1 MKEKIEELAEVFVR
15 TKNSNR
21 ILNFCTSIADK
32 NQWTAIIGQPGSGKT
47 EIKKELLRVLRGL
60 PDKYIVVEIP
70 VFQSAQP
77 RTAAIM
83 KELIKTINPDIHVP
97 GSIESKYRVLRSVL
111 VDAHDAKKKVVMIFE
126 ESQNLSHNM
135 MRELK
140 MLHEI
145 EGMGR
150 SNLFSMIMFLKTSP
164 KFEEV
169 FKTREIGKRVLVEN
183 MQLPTASEAL
193 EIAQKRFGLTF
204 LDAAAKSD
212 FLQATGE
219 YPASIKHLAQ
229 TLWKQPGFNG
239 KVSKSLLISTKI
251 TAFKEA
257 LLEFG
262 VSNRVI
268 KEYFKRVK
276 KKDISLGVINE
287 SINFKRN
294 SSVAEEIRSVAGH
307 LLEDAKITQAV

>member
-1 MKEKIEELAEVFVR
+1 MSKRLEESHEVFVR
-15 TKNSNR
+15 TKNSTR
-21 ILNFCTSIADK
+21 ILNFCTNIAEK

-60 PDKYIVVEIP
+60 PDKYIVVEVP
-70 VFQSAQP
+70 VFYSIQP

-83 KELIKTINPDIHVP
+83 KELIKSINPDVHVP
-97 GSIESKYRVLRSVL
+97 GSIESKYRLLRSVL
-111 VDAHDAKKKVVMIFE
+111 VEALTAKKKVVMVFE

-183 MQLPTASEAL
+183 MQLPTTTEAF
-193 EIAQKRFGLTF
+193 EIAEKRFALSF
-204 LDAAAKSD
+204 QDQSARSE

-219 YPASIKHLAQ
+219 YPATIKHIAQ
-229 TLWKQPGFNG
+229 TLWAQPGFTG
-239 KVSKSLLISTKI
+239 KVTKAILHASKIS
-251 TAFKEA
+251 AFKEA
-257 LLEFG
+257 LSEYG
-262 VSNRVI
+262 ITNREI
-268 KEYFKRVK
+268 KAYFKRTRNEDVA
-276 KKDISLGVINE
+276 LGVVSE
-287 SINFKRN
+287 SINHKRN
-294 SSVAEEIRSVAGH
+294 GKVAEEIRKAAEEMLSASK
-307 LLEDAKITQAV
+307 EAKAV

>member
-1 MKEKIEELAEVFVR
+1 MKEKIDELTDVFVR

-21 ILNFCTSIADK
+21 ILNFCTSIAEK

-47 EIKKELLRVLRGL
+47 EIKRELLRVFRGL

-70 VFQSAQP
+70 VFQSAGP

-83 KELIKTINPDIHVP
+83 KELIKAIDPDIHVP
-97 GSIESKYRVLRSVL
+97 AGIESKYRVLRSVL
-111 VDAHDAKKKVVMIFE
+111 VNAYIAKKKVVMIFE

-164 KFEEV
+164 RFEEV
-169 FKTREIGKRVLVEN
+169 FQTREIGKRVLVES

-193 EIAQKRFGLTF
+193 EIAQNRFGLNF
-204 LDAAAKSD
+204 QDAAAKSD

-229 TLWKQPGFNG
+229 TLWTQPGFNG
-239 KVSKSLLISTKI
+239 RVTKSLLISTKI
-251 TAFKEA
+251 TAFKQA
-257 LLEFG
+257 LVEFG

-276 KKDISLGVINE
+276 KKDVSVGLINE
-287 SINFKRN
+287 SINHKRN
-294 SSVAEEIRSVAGH
+294 GSTADEIRAVAGQM
-307 LLEDAKITQAV
+307 LEDAKLTQAV

>member
-1 MKEKIEELAEVFVR
+1 MKERIEELAEIFVR

-70 VFQSAQP
+70 VFQSVQP
-77 RTAAIM
+77 RTAAVM
-83 KELIKTINPDIHVP
+83 KQLIKSVDPDIHVP
-97 GSIESKYRVLRSVL
+97 GSIESKYIVLRSVL
-111 VDAHDAKKKVVMIFE
+111 ASAYLAKKKVVIIFE

-150 SNLFSMIMFLKTSP
+150 ANLFSMIMFLKTSP

-183 MQLPTASEAL
+183 MQLPTSSEAL
-193 EIAQKRFGLTF
+193 EIAQKKFGLTF
-204 LDAAAKSD
+204 QDAAAKSD

-229 TLWKQPGFNG
+229 TLWKQPGFTG

-257 LLEFG
+257 LLEYG

-276 KKDISLGVINE
+276 NKDVSVGAINE
-287 SINFKRN
+287 SLNYKRN
-294 SSVAEEIRSVAGH
+294 NNMAEEIRTVAGQM
-307 LLEDAKITQAV
+307 LEEAKLTQAV

>member
-1 MKEKIEELAEVFVR
+1 MKERIEELSEVFVR

-32 NQWTAIIGQPGSGKT
+32 NQWTAVIGQPGSGKT
-47 EIKKELLRVLRGL
+47 EIKKEFLRLLRGL

-83 KELIKTINPDIHVP
+83 KELIKSIDPDIHVP

-111 VDAHDAKKKVVMIFE
+111 VNAHESKKKVVMVFE

-183 MQLPTASEAL
+183 MQLPTSSEAL

-204 LDAAAKSD
+204 QDAAAKSD

-257 LLEFG
+257 MIEFG
-262 VSNRVI
+262 ISNRVI
-268 KEYFKRVK
+268 KAYFKRVK
-276 KKDISLGVINE
+276 NKDISIGAINE

-294 SSVAEEIRSVAGH
+294 GSMAEEIRAVAGEM
-307 LLEDAKITQAV
+307 LEEAKLTQAV

>member
-1 MKEKIEELAEVFVR
+1 MKERIEELSEVFVR

-47 EIKKELLRVLRGL
+47 EIKKEFLRLLRGL

-83 KELIKTINPDIHVP
+83 KELIKSIDPDIHVP
-97 GSIESKYRVLRSVL
+97 GSIEFKYRVLRSVL
-111 VDAHDAKKKVVMIFE
+111 VNAHESKKKVVMVFE

-183 MQLPTASEAL
+183 MQLPTSSEAL

-204 LDAAAKSD
+204 QDAAAKSD

-257 LLEFG
+257 MIEFG
-262 VSNRVI
+262 ISNRVI
-268 KEYFKRVK
+268 KAYFKRVK
-276 KKDISLGVINE
+276 NKEISLGAINE

-294 SSVAEEIRSVAGH
+294 GTMAEEIRAVAGEM
-307 LLEDAKITQAV
+307 LEEAKLTQAV